1 MKAAGCLI
9 CWSPEIRPGRA
20 WCGAAVIARADDLAF
35 MARSI
40 GVASIT
46 EPGSTHPGYEE
57 RLAAMTAH
65 DDVIEKQP
73 PTTEVS
79 SRVSF
84 RYNRSGNLLT
94 LTPQQR

>member
-1 MKAAGCLI
+1 MKAADCSI

-20 WCGAAVIARADDLAF
+20 RCVTAVIARADDLAF

-57 RLAAMTAH
+57 RLAAMRTFY
-65 DDVIEKQP
+65 DVIEKQP
-73 PTTEVS
+73 PTAEVS
-79 SRVSF
+79 TRVSF
-84 RYNRSGNLLT
+84 RYNRSDNLLT
-94 LTPQQR
+94 LTPQPR